1 MRNSKPERREA
12 ASINPYLNA
21 RREWN
26 HHVGGVLS
34 ASRTWQVIGIVSLL
48 IALVAVAG
56 MIHLGSQSKFIP
68 YVVEV
73 DTHGQVRAVQPADV
87 ATPADPRVIHAAV
100 ATFINDA
107 RLVTPDVSVQRN
119 AVYQVYAML
128 SPNDPA
134 TAKMNEWFNGHA
146 DASPFKRAAKETV
159 SIEIA
164 SVIPQSAETWQVDWV
179 ETVRDRQGAMKG
191 PPYRM
196 RALITIYLVAPTPA
210 TTEEQIR
217 KNPLGIFV
225 RDMSWSKQI

>member
-1 MRNSKPERREA
+1 MRDSKPERREV

-87 ATPADPRVIHAAV
+87 AAPADPRVIHAAV

-134 TAKMNEWFNGHA
+134 TAKMNEWLNGHA